1 MFPCSIPTM
10 EAVCVPP
17 RLIFPSGF
25 FLVGRA
31 FCLLP
36 VWRAQCFSGW
46 DACRAPWSVLGF
58 VVAMTMHLP
67 LALGLLS
74 RPRQRGARGPGTS
87 AQPPAESRFRSH
99 HHALETAGLW
109 AARGPART
117 VAVSPAR
124 FLLTGRKKPG
134 HLLPSHGK
142 RFLSHGLQNRVWDVV
157 GWCPQGILAQ
167 LASLGEPVTSPT
179 HFELIVYFFL

>member
-46 DACRAPWSVLGF
+46 DACRGALECPGLCGGHDDAPEHR
-58 VVAMTMHLP
+58 HLP

-99 HHALETAGLW
+99 HHALETA
-109 AARGPART
+109 RT

-124 FLLTGRKKPG
+124 FLLTGRNLATYCHHTG
-134 HLLPSHGK
+134 NVS
-142 RFLSHGLQNRVWDVV
+142 
-157 GWCPQGILAQ
+157 CPTA
-167 LASLGEPVTSPT
+167 
-179 HFELIVYFFL
+179 FRIVCGTWWGGVPKGF

>member
-1 MFPCSIPTM
+1 M

-58 VVAMTMHLP
+58 VVAMTMHLNTGTCPWP
-67 LALGLLS
+67 LASCPDPGS
-74 RPRQRGARGPGTS
+74 GEHEAQARPRSRLQKAGSGATVTLWRLQGCGRHVGLRGPW
-87 AQPPAESRFRSH
+87 PF
-99 HHALETAGLW
+99 
-109 AARGPART
+109 
-117 VAVSPAR
+117 
-124 FLLTGRKKPG
+124 
-134 HLLPSHGK
+134 HLLVFS
-142 RFLSHGLQNRVWDVV
+142 
-157 GWCPQGILAQ
+157 
-167 LASLGEPVTSPT
+167 
-179 HFELIVYFFL
+179 